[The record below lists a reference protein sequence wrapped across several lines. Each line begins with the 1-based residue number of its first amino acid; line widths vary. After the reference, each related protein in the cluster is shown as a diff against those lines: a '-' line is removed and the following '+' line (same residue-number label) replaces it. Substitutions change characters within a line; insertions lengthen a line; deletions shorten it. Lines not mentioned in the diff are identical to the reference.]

1 MGTKKKTKEETP
13 ERFED
18 VLKGLGQIVEKL
30 EASDLPL
37 EESLRAFE
45 DGVKLSRTG
54 QEILDAAE
62 RRVERLL
69 ADGTTVPVEDEN

>member
-1 MGTKKKTKEETP
+1 MSTKKKTKTEPP

-18 VLKGLGQIVEKL
+18 VLTGLAQIVEKL

-37 EESLRAFE
+37 EDSLRAFE
-45 DGVKLSRTG
+45 DGVRLSRAG

-62 RRVERLL
+62 RRVEVLL
-69 ADGTTVPVEDEN
+69 ANGSTVPLEDEG